1 MKMLQNQRDEKLL
14 CGKDSL
20 DFRNSCYIICLN
32 QRREIVGDTF
42 LLLEEKSS
50 KCELNKKKT
59 RVKSKS
65 LGSQLSHICSLKNEF
80 CGLKNNIYSLIPFI
94 FKYKRWH
101 TCINTEIAQKKP
113 GGLKHIKLK
122 CPRQLPMG
130 EGVELESRKKHGK
143 EVFTFHSPSV

>member
-59 RVKSKS
+59 HV
-65 LGSQLSHICSLKNEF
+65 LKVN
-80 CGLKNNIYSLIPFI
+80 
-94 FKYKRWH
+94 
-101 TCINTEIAQKKP
+101 
-113 GGLKHIKLK
+113 
-122 CPRQLPMG
+122 
-130 EGVELESRKKHGK
+130 
-143 EVFTFHSPSV
+143 PSVVSYLIFVPSKMNSVD